1 MSWHRPKLLRK
12 WFGPDAG
19 RPGTNHEVSFAV
31 SEAGGIWTMS
41 PASRTKDAHN
51 PELWGHYTREDIPA
65 LFGFEFNMAIWNSG
79 FVKLPGHLFLLVT
92 LEKGGLDKSF
102 KYQDKFLSPA
112 TFQ

>member
-1 MSWHRPKLLRK
+1 
-12 WFGPDAG
+12 
-19 RPGTNHEVSFAV
+19 
-31 SEAGGIWTMS
+31 MS

-112 TFQ
+112 NFQ